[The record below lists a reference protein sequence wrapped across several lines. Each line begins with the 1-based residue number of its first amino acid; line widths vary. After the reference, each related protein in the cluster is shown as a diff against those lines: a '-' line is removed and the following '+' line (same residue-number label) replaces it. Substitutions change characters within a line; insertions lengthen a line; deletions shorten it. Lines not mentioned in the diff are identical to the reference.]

1 MTTALRFG
9 TTARVNCIIWHC
21 NRHAWS
27 IYPLALRR
35 RSSKRSMGKKVTESN
50 FVTRRKHSP
59 FEKII
64 RLNWSCAGL
73 IDCKRIVEKFN
84 CRYAV
89 PRLPA
94 RKQTE
99 LNFAECPRVNSIFC
113 TFDSPILRDLV
124 IKRKNGQTKV
134 PDEPLIR

>member
-1 MTTALRFG
+1 MHNLTLQQTCLIHPPTRIATSFFDE
-9 TTARVNCIIWHC
+9 
-21 NRHAWS
+21 RHRGEGEGW
-27 IYPLALRR
+27 
-35 RSSKRSMGKKVTESN
+35 GEVTESN

-73 IDCKRIVEKFN
+73 IDRKRIVEKFN

-113 TFDSPILRDLV
+113 TFGSPILRDLV
-124 IKRKNGQTKV
+124 IKRKKNRGTKV
-134 PDEPLIR
+134 PGEPLIR